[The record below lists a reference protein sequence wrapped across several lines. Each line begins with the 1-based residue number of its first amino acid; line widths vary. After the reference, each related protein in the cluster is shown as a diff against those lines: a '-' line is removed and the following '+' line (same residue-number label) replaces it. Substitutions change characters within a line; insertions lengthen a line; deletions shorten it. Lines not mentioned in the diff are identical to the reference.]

1 MSLIDI
7 ALAAAVALAPPTVE
21 RSHLAVLSSAIVAA
35 VEDREQAE
43 AWLPGSAPL
52 PFTPELSAL
61 ALVAI
66 AYGESRFSAEVADC
80 RRIGHDLPS
89 VTAWQIH
96 GWWAFGPFTAAELC
110 ASPSRAAKR
119 ALWVLAQHKERCG
132 TPASVFRGY
141 ASGNCGRDSR
151 AAREHCRRWKRLAR
165 RSGLAANCDG
175 H

>member
-1 MSLIDI
+1 MSLLDI

-66 AYGESRFSAEVADC
+66 AYGESRFSAEVSDC

-89 VTAWQIH
+89 VTVWQLY
-96 GWWAFGPFTAAELC
+96 GTWAFGPFTAAELC
-110 ASPSRAAKR
+110 ASTSRAAER

-151 AAREHCRRWKRLAR
+151 AARWHCRRWERLAR
-165 RSGLAANCDG
+165 RAGLAAKCE
-175 H
+175 

>member
-1 MSLIDI
+1 MLRDM
-7 ALAAAVALAPPTVE
+7 ALAAILSLHGTGAPADRPRLEELA
-21 RSHLAVLSSAIVAA
+21 SAIVAA

-110 ASPSRAAKR
+110 ASPPRAAER
-119 ALWVLAQHKERCG
+119 ALWVLAQHKERCS
-132 TPASVFRGY
+132 TPAAVFRGY

-151 AAREHCRRWKRLAR
+151 AAREHCRRWERLAR
-165 RSGLAANCDG
+165 RSGLAAKCER
-175 H
+175 